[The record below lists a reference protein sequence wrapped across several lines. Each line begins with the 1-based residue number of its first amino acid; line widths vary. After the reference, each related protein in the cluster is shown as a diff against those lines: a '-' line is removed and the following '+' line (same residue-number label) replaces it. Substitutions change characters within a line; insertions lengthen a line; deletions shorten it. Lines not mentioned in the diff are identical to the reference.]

1 MAREVIQAGTARAQ
15 KLTFWSK
22 VLATNFERWWVI
34 HGGHP
39 WNLIQGAE
47 SHILEHNS
55 GSNSGARVCT
65 SILGRKKLSQFDRS
79 WAAERGQNL
88 EMKLLDSWTTCLI
101 FDVKHLSVEPSQGAP
116 GLFPF
121 LPPRPRLDMEQP
133 CSLVGPCRSWQ
144 ALPCPLPRAS
154 SSHTVAR
161 RTYSAARRGT
171 HVRPGAPH
179 RALPSHPPPSGT
191 LQPARP
197 PDPPSRFTAL
207 QLPSLHFLGI
217 SQQNLTLNFTLKVS
231 I

>member
-1 MAREVIQAGTARAQ
+1 
-15 KLTFWSK
+15 
-22 VLATNFERWWVI
+22 
-34 HGGHP
+34 
-39 WNLIQGAE
+39 
-47 SHILEHNS
+47 
-55 GSNSGARVCT
+55 
-65 SILGRKKLSQFDRS
+65 
-79 WAAERGQNL
+79 
-88 EMKLLDSWTTCLI
+88 MKLLDSWTTCLI
-101 FDVKHLSVEPSQGAP
+101 FDVKHLSVETSQGAP

-154 SSHTVAR
+154 SSHTVAQ

-231 I
+231 ISKIKSLQTNLSSFADSSALKLPSRPRTSLLFYIALHWSTKSLSMSTNMEMFFFEVFERFRQN